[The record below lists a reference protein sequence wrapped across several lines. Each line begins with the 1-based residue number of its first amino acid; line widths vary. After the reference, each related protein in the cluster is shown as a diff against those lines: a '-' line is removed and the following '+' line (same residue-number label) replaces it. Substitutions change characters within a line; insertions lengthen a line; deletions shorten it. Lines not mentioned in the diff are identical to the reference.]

1 MITLCGFSASNYYNK
16 VKLVLL
22 EKAIPFEEK
31 LQWLDGSP
39 ELMARSPLG
48 KIPFIE
54 AGGQT
59 LCESQV
65 IIDYLESAYPQH
77 PLLPKDPLAA
87 AKLRELITF
96 MELHLELVARE
107 LYAEAFF
114 GGKVSDETKEKAY
127 RLLRRN
133 AEAFGKLAKFSPHVG
148 GAEFS
153 LADCVAY
160 VHLPLV
166 SMASKAMYGE
176 DVLAAYPVKDYLK
189 LLGERPTV
197 QRVAADRKENTVAM
211 QKWRAER
218 QAAG

>member
-1 MITLCGFSASNYYNK
+1 MISLYGFSASNYYNK

-39 ELMARSPLG
+39 ALLSKSPLG

-54 AGGQT
+54 AGGQ
-59 LCESQV
+59 LLSESQV

-77 PLLPKDPLAA
+77 PLLPRDPLAA
-87 AKLRELITF
+87 AKVRELIQF

-107 LYAEAFF
+107 LYGEAFF
-114 GGKVSDETKEKAY
+114 GGKASDETKDKAH
-127 RLLRRN
+127 RLLTRN
-133 AEAFGKLAKFSPHVG
+133 AAAFGKLARFAPHIG
-148 GAEFS
+148 GADFS
-153 LADCVAY
+153 LADCVAF

-166 SMASKAMYGE
+166 SMASRAVYGE
-176 DVLAAYPVKDYLK
+176 DVLAPYPVKDYLK
-189 LLGERPTV
+189 MLGERPAF
-197 QRVAADRKENTVAM
+197 QRVINDRKEGSVAL

-218 QAAG
+218 QAGS

>member
-1 MITLCGFSASNYYNK
+1 MISLYGFSASNYYNK

-39 ELMARSPLG
+39 ALLSKSPLG

-54 AGGQT
+54 AGGQ
-59 LCESQV
+59 LLSESQV

-77 PLLPKDPLAA
+77 PLLPRDPLAA
-87 AKLRELITF
+87 AKVRELIQF

-107 LYAEAFF
+107 LYGEAFF
-114 GGKVSDETKEKAY
+114 GGKASDETKDRAH
-127 RLLRRN
+127 RLLTRN
-133 AEAFGKLAKFSPHVG
+133 AAALGKLARFAPHIG
-148 GAEFS
+148 GADFS
-153 LADCVAY
+153 LADCVAF

-166 SMASKAMYGE
+166 SMASRAIYGE
-176 DVLAAYPVKDYLK
+176 DVLAPYPVKDYLK
-189 LLGERPTV
+189 MLGERPAF
-197 QRVAADRKENTVAM
+197 QRVINDRKEGSVAL

-218 QAAG
+218 QAGS

>member
-1 MITLCGFSASNYYNK
+1 MLTLCGFSASNYYNK

-22 EKAIPFEEK
+22 EKEIPFEEK

-39 ELMARSPLG
+39 ELLSKSPLG

-54 AGGQT
+54 AGGQL

-65 IIDYLESAYPQH
+65 IIDYIESAYPQH
-77 PLLPKDPLAA
+77 PLLPRDPLAA
-87 AKLRELITF
+87 AKLRELIQF

-114 GGKVSDETKEKAY
+114 GGKVSDETKEKA
-127 RLLRRN
+127 RKLLTRN
-133 AEAFGKLAKFSPHVG
+133 AAAFGRLAMFAPYIG
-148 GAEFS
+148 GKDFS

-166 SMASKAMYGE
+166 SMASKAIFGE
-176 DVLAAYPVKDYLK
+176 DVLAPYPVKDYLK
-189 LLGERPTV
+189 LLGERAAV
-197 QRVAADRKENTVAM
+197 QRVAADRKEGTVAM

-218 QAAG
+218 KAAA